1 MTLFEFGQMV
11 LQFAAI
17 HTGHDGRGQR
27 MKRNH
32 GGSWVL
38 FTSLNLSPQ
47 AYTTQATNS
56 TTPASFWRVKRKQL
70 EGLLIVYRGSGQMRR
85 GSWCL

>member
-27 MKRNH
+27 MKGNH

-38 FTSLNLSPQ
+38 FASLNLSPQ
-47 AYTTQATNS
+47 AYTT
-56 TTPASFWRVKRKQL
+56 
-70 EGLLIVYRGSGQMRR
+70 
-85 GSWCL
+85 